1 LFQSQPGFGTSSAY
15 YKGFTKMQK
24 KFLLALIIGAMGAGG
39 IFAQEKHAYI
49 RPTIS
54 IGFAIT
60 EDFSGFAPS
69 FDIDFVND
77 FGLTLGFQNVL
88 GGNQDGVVNLTTF
101 GAGYTYDGGK
111 WCVGGKLMW
120 VPVQVFLINSWGV
133 GFDISGTYWFKNNLG
148 FTGIMD
154 IYFPQDFTI
163 FSLRAGV
170 SLRY

>member
-1 LFQSQPGFGTSSAY
+1 M
-15 YKGFTKMQK
+15 KK
-24 KFLLALIIGAMGAGG
+24 KFLLVLIIGTMGAGG

-49 RPTIS
+49 RPTIA
-54 IGFAIT
+54 IGFAT
-60 EDFSGFAPS
+60 AEDLSGIAPS

-77 FGLTLGFQNVL
+77 FGLTLGFQNVF
-88 GGNQDGVVNLTTF
+88 GGNSDGVVNLTAF

-120 VPVQVFLINSWGV
+120 VPVQVLAWGV
-133 GFDISGTYWFKNNLG
+133 GFDVSGTYWLKNNLG
-148 FTGIMD
+148 VTGIMD
-154 IYFPQDFTI
+154 LYFPKDLTI